1 METSDR
7 LVWRKS
13 SYSDNNGG
21 ACVEVA
27 EVDEDIAVR
36 DSKNP
41 RGSTLRFTRG
51 TWMGFVRSVRQLKLA
66 ASQVSKSAIDP
77 H

>member
-1 METSDR
+1 MIVGTSDR

-21 ACVEVA
+21 ACIEVA
-27 EVDEDIAVR
+27 ELVTSIVVR

-41 RGSTLRFTRG
+41 SGSNLRFTRG
-51 TWMGFVRSVRQLKLA
+51 AWTRFVRSIR
-66 ASQVSKSAIDP
+66 
-77 H
+77 

>member
-27 EVDEDIAVR
+27 ELGTSILVR

-41 RGSTLRFTRG
+41 SGSNLCFTRG
-51 TWMGFVRSVRQLKLA
+51 AWTRFLRSIR
-66 ASQVSKSAIDP
+66 
-77 H
+77 

>member
-1 METSDR
+1 MENSER
-7 LVWRKS
+7 PVWRKS

-27 EVDEDIAVR
+27 ELDTSIAVR

-41 RGSTLRFTRG
+41 RGSTLRFTKG
-51 TWMGFVRSVRQLKLA
+51 AWTEFVRSIR
-66 ASQVSKSAIDP
+66 
-77 H
+77 

>member
-27 EVDEDIAVR
+27 ELDTSIVVR

-41 RGSTLRFTRG
+41 SGSTLRFTRAAW
-51 TWMGFVRSVRQLKLA
+51 TEFVRSIR
-66 ASQVSKSAIDP
+66 
-77 H
+77 

>member
-21 ACVEVA
+21 ACIEVA
-27 EVDEDIAVR
+27 ELQTSIAIR

-41 RGSTLRFTRG
+41 RGLTLRFTRG
-51 TWMGFVRSVRQLKLA
+51 AWMEFVRSIR
-66 ASQVSKSAIDP
+66 
-77 H
+77 